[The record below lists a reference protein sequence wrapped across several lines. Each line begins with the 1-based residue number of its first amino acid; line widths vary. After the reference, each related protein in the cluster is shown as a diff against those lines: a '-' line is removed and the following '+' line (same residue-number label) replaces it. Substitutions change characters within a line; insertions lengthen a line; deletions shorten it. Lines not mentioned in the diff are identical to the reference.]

1 MKPILVAALAI
12 MATSSFALGQVKDR
26 KVASKEEREV
36 RQLLDQLREAQI
48 KNDVAT
54 LQGIYADDY
63 MLTEDDGLVFTK
75 VQRIAA
81 IGSLKFESSRLDDVK
96 VRIYSDA
103 AVVTARATVQFR
115 SPPTGPFQFQV
126 TMVCVKMRGRW
137 QLVASHESFIRQPV
151 SK

>member
-48 KNDVAT
+48 NNDVAT

-63 MLTEDDGLVFTK
+63 ILTEDDGLVFTK
-75 VQRIAA
+75 AQRMAA
-81 IGSLKFESSRLDDVK
+81 IGSLEFESSRLDDVK
-96 VRIYSDA
+96 VRIYSH
-103 AVVTARATVQFR
+103 ARSEERRVGKECR
-115 SPPTGPFQFQV
+115 
-126 TMVCVKMRGRW
+126 
-137 QLVASHESFIRQPV
+137 L
-151 SK
+151 